1 MYGLFVWNNGSAH
14 ENIQFRTSYTF
25 KLAMLTATMLLDVYK
40 INVYNI
46 HRINVHMKCSLI
58 KILITKVFMYES
70 VAINTAIPIP
80 GHLEICIN
88 TS

>member
-1 MYGLFVWNNGSAH
+1 MVVLMKIFNFELN
-14 ENIQFRTSYTF
+14 TLL
-25 KLAMLTATMLLDVYK
+25 KLAILTATMLLDVYK
-40 INVYNI
+40 INVYKI